1 MSEKNWLIRTQQKQ
15 LLGPV
20 AKDKIVEFIEKGS
33 LTSEDEIS
41 SGNGYW
47 FWIKEKD
54 LVEKY
59 VYGDMPQTFNP
70 ISEAIDVI
78 TAHSSAAGDTASY
91 NRSPAQ
97 PPIAEKK
104 EVVEEAKE
112 APSIDLGE
120 DEVSG
125 EEIELAEEELDAA
138 QGDETLLPSNDD
150 LEFPDMDNIK
160 IDDIPEKIE
169 VNVDF
174 TPGESNAFI
183 DEVNDQVIEDTEA
196 DAAVEAEGI
205 LPDAS
210 DLEFPSMP
218 AGTEGE
224 LEAET
229 ETETETEVEFE
240 IEVDEELEQK
250 LDSPVEAQE
259 DTELEEN
266 MTFETLQKNEEPS
279 SEAREEF
286 KDFSAPAQTV
296 ERVDL
301 RAPEAISGE
310 DKTAPKRKKRK
321 KKRRRRV
328 VHTPERNDRYLI
340 YVAFL
345 IIIIIGSVYF
355 YYKKVLNKPVPLLGL
370 INTVQAQTIDTM
382 SKKKIL

>member
-1 MSEKNWLIRTQQKQ
+1 LSEKNWLIRTQQKQ

>member
-1 MSEKNWLIRTQQKQ
+1 
-15 LLGPV
+15 
-20 AKDKIVEFIEKGS
+20 
-33 LTSEDEIS
+33 
-41 SGNGYW
+41 
-47 FWIKEKD
+47 
-54 LVEKY
+54 
-59 VYGDMPQTFNP
+59 MPQTFNP

-229 ETETETEVEFE
+229 EVEFE

-382 SKKKIL
+382 SKKKIP